1 MFVFGGIFCLSLHNT
16 VQMLMHRN
24 HLGRHDHCW
33 DAPTPWEKYSILV
46 AWKTARSAVALLKW
60 PDFDQKKQWKYPQV
74 SSKIWSGVPLPEVN
88 RLAALLA
95 VTAEDYVVATWG
107 NSCSEKAMAERKR
120 DNADTILRGE
130 ETSQLFPLCFLSI
143 WNEPST

>member
-1 MFVFGGIFCLSLHNT
+1 MITAG
-16 VQMLMHRN
+16 
-24 HLGRHDHCW
+24 

-95 VTAEDYVVATWG
+95 VTTEDYVVVARG

-120 DNADTILRGE
+120 DNAGTILRGE
-130 ETSQLFPLCFLSI
+130 ETS
-143 WNEPST
+143 